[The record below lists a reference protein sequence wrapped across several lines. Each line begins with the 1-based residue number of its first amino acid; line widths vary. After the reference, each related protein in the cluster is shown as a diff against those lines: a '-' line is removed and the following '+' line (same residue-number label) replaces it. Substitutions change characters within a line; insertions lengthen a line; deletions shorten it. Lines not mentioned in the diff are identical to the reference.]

1 MDNMEKMLEGIGLS
15 RGEAK
20 VYLALLEAGQST
32 SGPIVKR
39 SGISSSKV
47 YEILGKLMEKGLV
60 STVVKNGKKNFS
72 AIEPRKLLEYLDERE
87 AELGKQKDELKRML
101 PYFLERKAEAGKE
114 QNAEVAYGFKG
125 LVGLA
130 NRLIEGSKKGDE
142 YVFFSFYTKHPE
154 KHEKVFNFY
163 REFDYVRKKRGLVV
177 KGIVPN
183 ELKEMTGERKYTKI
197 CYVDFP
203 VPTNLSVCGNKVLM
217 TPWEDEPVTILI
229 HSRQLAESFRRY
241 FYSIFEKYYRA

>member
-1 MDNMEKMLEGIGLS
+1 MDNMERMLEGIGLS

-47 YEILGKLMEKGLV
+47 YEILGKLMKKGLV
-60 STVVKNGKKNFS
+60 STVTREGRRNFS
-72 AIEPRKLLEYLDERE
+72 AIEPKKLLEYLDERE
-87 AELGKQKDELKRML
+87 AELGKQREDLKRML
-101 PYFLERKAEAGKE
+101 PYFLEKKAEAGKE
-114 QNAEVAYGFKG
+114 QKAEVAFGFKG

-130 NRLIEGSKKGDE
+130 NRLIEDGKKGDE

-163 REFDYVRKKRGLVV
+163 RQFDEDRKRKGLLV
-177 KGIVPN
+177 KGIVPR
-183 ELKEMTGERKYTKI
+183 ELKDYIGGRRYAKI
-197 CYVDFP
+197 CMVDFP
-203 VPTNLSVCGNKVLM
+203 VPTNLSICGDKVLM
-217 TPWEDEPVTILI
+217 TPWEDEPVSILI
-229 HSRQLAESFRRY
+229 YSRQLAESFRGY
-241 FYSIFEKYYRA
+241 FHSIFDKYYRA